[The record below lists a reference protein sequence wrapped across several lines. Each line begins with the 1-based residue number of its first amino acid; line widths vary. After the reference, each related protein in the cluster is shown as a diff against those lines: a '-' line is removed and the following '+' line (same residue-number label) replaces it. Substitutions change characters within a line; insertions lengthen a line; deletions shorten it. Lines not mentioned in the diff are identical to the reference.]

1 MIHGSCLNLDAGNF
15 QPLTIFP
22 KSFVLDLGQGSEYGS
37 GYGGIFAKSS
47 EDPRLTD
54 EISGV
59 ETAFIEQ
66 QEHFKISKIT
76 R

>member
-1 MIHGSCLNLDAGNF
+1 MA
-15 QPLTIFP
+15 
-22 KSFVLDLGQGSEYGS
+22 LGTAEFLRNPQ
-37 GYGGIFAKSS
+37 K
-47 EDPRLTD
+47 DPRLTD

-66 QEHFKISKIT
+66 QGHFKISKIT